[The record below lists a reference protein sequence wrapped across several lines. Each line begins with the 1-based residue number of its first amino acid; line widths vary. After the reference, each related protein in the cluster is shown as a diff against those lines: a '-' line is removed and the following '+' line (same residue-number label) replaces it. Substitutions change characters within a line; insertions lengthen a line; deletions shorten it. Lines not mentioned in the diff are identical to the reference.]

1 MELIFILIKKFIEI
15 IYIQNFFLVRKKK
28 KSILESLRG
37 AHDPFSNFII
47 LKNIWINGLI
57 DVSKEVEKIISLTEV
72 EYAKKLE
79 MSQDTFL

>member
-1 MELIFILIKKFIEI
+1 M
-15 IYIQNFFLVRKKK
+15 RKKK